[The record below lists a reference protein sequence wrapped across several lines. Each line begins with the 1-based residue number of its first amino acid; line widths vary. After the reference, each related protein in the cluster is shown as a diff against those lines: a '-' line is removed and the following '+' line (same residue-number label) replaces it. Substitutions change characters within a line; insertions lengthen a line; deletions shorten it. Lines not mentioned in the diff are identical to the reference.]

1 MTESPPNTPPN
12 SNSQHET
19 IPTIPIEFVS
29 EEEMALIEAAY
40 AATRS
45 SLSSSSSSSI
55 CSPTSRFQTRSRTI
69 HSITLLSKRGLNG
82 SSELDI
88 EDSDY
93 LKNPQKRIRV
103 AQSFL
108 HRFRRKRA
116 LSVTDITA
124 TEWCEKQ
131 MEFSLLFGKRKISK
145 AMKAGK
151 ARHVKLEE
159 EVVKKVKVHIESVE
173 DRWALKFINFI
184 TCANQLLFEG
194 ITRELPL
201 VGFVEGIWLVGV
213 IDELRMPENGSDR
226 NPILVDTKTRVRD
239 TLPAEP
245 QIRNGRLQL
254 MCYKYLWDTLV
265 ANSFASGQFFD
276 FFSLNRNY
284 MLAKDIRERTA
295 SSGFP
300 AKTLDDV
307 IQYYINTCSMLPISH
322 DRLLLRYELQKD
334 QSVLGEDEFA
344 YDPDW
349 LKRQIQ
355 SNLEFWLG
363 EREASY
369 TPQEER
375 WKCRH
380 CQFASICSGNP
391 FPKIPRG
398 SSSSSDY
405 GSSSS

>member
-12 SNSQHET
+12 SNSQYET
-19 IPTIPIEFVS
+19 IPTIPIEFVT

-55 CSPTSRFQTRSRTI
+55 CSPTSRFQTHSRTI

-103 AQSFL
+103 AQPFL

-124 TEWCEKQ
+124 T
-131 MEFSLLFGKRKISK
+131 
-145 AMKAGK
+145 
-151 ARHVKLEE
+151 
-159 EVVKKVKVHIESVE
+159 VVKKVKVHIKSVE
-173 DRWALKFINFI
+173 GSWALKFINFI

-226 NPILVDTKTRVRD
+226 NPILVDTKTRARD

-245 QIRNGRLQL
+245 QSRNGRLQL
-254 MCYKYLWDTLV
+254 MCYKYLWDTLA
-265 ANSFASGQFFD
+265 ANSFPSGQFFD
-276 FFSLNRNY
+276 FFSLNRSY
-284 MLAKDIRERTA
+284 MLSKDIMERTA

-307 IQYYINTCSMLPISH
+307 IQYYINTCSMLPTSH

-391 FPKIPRG
+391 FPNIPQG
-398 SSSSSDY
+398 SSSSSDH
-405 GSSSS
+405 SSSSS

>member
-124 TEWCEKQ
+124 T
-131 MEFSLLFGKRKISK
+131 
-145 AMKAGK
+145 
-151 ARHVKLEE
+151 
-159 EVVKKVKVHIESVE
+159 VVKKVKVHIESVE

-245 QIRNGRLQL
+245 QSRNGRLQL

-284 MLAKDIRERTA
+284 MLSKDIRERTA

-391 FPKIPRG
+391 FPNIPRG

>member
-1 MTESPPNTPPN
+1 
-12 SNSQHET
+12 
-19 IPTIPIEFVS
+19 
-29 EEEMALIEAAY
+29 
-40 AATRS
+40 
-45 SLSSSSSSSI
+45 
-55 CSPTSRFQTRSRTI
+55 
-69 HSITLLSKRGLNG
+69 
-82 SSELDI
+82 
-88 EDSDY
+88 
-93 LKNPQKRIRV
+93 
-103 AQSFL
+103 
-108 HRFRRKRA
+108 
-116 LSVTDITA
+116 
-124 TEWCEKQ
+124 
-131 MEFSLLFGKRKISK
+131 
-145 AMKAGK
+145 
-151 ARHVKLEE
+151 
-159 EVVKKVKVHIESVE
+159 
-173 DRWALKFINFI
+173 
-184 TCANQLLFEG
+184 
-194 ITRELPL
+194 
-201 VGFVEGIWLVGV
+201 
-213 IDELRMPENGSDR
+213 
-226 NPILVDTKTRVRD
+226 
-239 TLPAEP
+239 
-245 QIRNGRLQL
+245 

-284 MLAKDIRERTA
+284 MLAKDIRERTT

-380 CQFASICSGNP
+380 YQFASICSGNP